1 MDAEAVIANKKN
13 DEPAEPDQAI
23 RAILVH
29 GMGRTPL
36 SMLILGA
43 RLRAAGLRPI
53 VFGYSAAF
61 ERWHPCVARLHQF
74 IIRNTKGQRYVVI
87 GHSLGCVLSLAVLPT
102 LAQQPE
108 ACFFLA
114 PPMQASR
121 MARAFA
127 RWRLFQLMTGEMG
140 QLLTR
145 REWIAELPMPVVPTT
160 IYAGTAGPRGRWSPF
175 GDELNDGI
183 LTVAETQL
191 GDIPLVVVPSI
202 HTTIMNSRRISDD
215 IIATV
220 KRNT

>member
-1 MDAEAVIANKKN
+1 MDTDTVAKN
-13 DEPAEPDQAI
+13 ITNPTDKPI
-23 RAILVH
+23 CAILIH

-36 SMLILGA
+36 SMFILAG
-43 RLRAAGLRPI
+43 RLRAAGLRPT
-53 VFGYSAAF
+53 VFSYSAAF
-61 ERWHPCVARLHQF
+61 ERWRPCVARLHQF
-74 IIRNTKGQRYVVI
+74 ITRNTKGQRTILI
-87 GHSLGCVLSLAVLPT
+87 GHSLGCVLIRAVLPG

-121 MARAFA
+121 MARTFS

-140 QLLTR
+140 QLLTQ
-145 REWIAELPMPVVPTT
+145 REWIAQLPMPTVPTT
-160 IYAGTAGPRGRWSPF
+160 IYAGSAGPRGRWSPF

-191 GDIPLVVVPSI
+191 GSIPLIVVPSI

-215 IIATV
+215 IVATV
-220 KRNT
+220 KTRITGG